1 MRSNRKRTLAALTP
15 LIVLINAAF
24 PLPVLAGSTQPSSQH
39 WSVQVGQVQPGDVN
53 IEPAF
58 RIAIY
63 ENLLDELAKTKQFK
77 EVLRSGAHSA
87 DGLPDILLLKTTV
100 ESYKPGSETMRAAT
114 TVFGWTKLKVR
125 TQLATQEG
133 QIVLE
138 REISGNVRFIGDNLR
153 ATHNLARNLAAAVK
167 QSPLPELK
175 LSYRNNEEEGRVR
188 CR

>member
-1 MRSNRKRTLAALTP
+1 MKSNGKSTLAALTP
-15 LIVLINAAF
+15 LIMLITAAL
-24 PLPVLAGSTQPSSQH
+24 PLPVLAGSTERSSQD
-39 WSVQVGQVQPGDVN
+39 WSVQVDKVQAAEVY

-58 RIAIY
+58 KIAIY
-63 ENLLDELAKTKQFK
+63 ENLLDELAKTKRFK
-77 EVLRSGAHSA
+77 EVLRSGGHRA
-87 DGLPDILLLKTTV
+87 DGLPDVLVLKTTV

-153 ATHNLARNLAAAVK
+153 ATHNLAHNVAAAVK
-167 QSPLPELK
+167 QCRLPELK
-175 LSYRNNEEEGRVR
+175 PPVPEQ
-188 CR
+188 